1 MGWAFRTAPGE
12 RLWLASR
19 LGQSAT
25 QPRGSRSTPWEKEGC
40 SRWPHG
46 NRCARGP
53 GEEEGDWEG
62 GEGEERGDDWVRG
75 EVRHCL
81 GEESDQGKGRCMVC
95 WPHREGGTIL
105 LLGESS
111 SRFVAV
117 RQKAAGPERSGSPL
131 SREPDERTQR
141 GRGEGNERA
150 GGTWQRID
158 SRADYR
164 VTLRNTRGRGEKER
178 RREEGC

>member
-1 MGWAFRTAPGE
+1 VAGLATEAKAPHSPGGPAAPLGKKRDALAGRTVIDAPTTGSGAKCATA
-12 RLWLASR
+12 LAR
-19 LGQSAT
+19 KAT
-25 QPRGSRSTPWEKEGC
+25 R
-40 SRWPHG
+40 
-46 NRCARGP
+46 
-53 GEEEGDWEG
+53 
-62 GEGEERGDDWVRG
+62 ERGGVWCV
-75 EVRHCL
+75 
-81 GEESDQGKGRCMVC
+81 
-95 WPHREGGTIL
+95 
-105 LLGESS
+105 
-111 SRFVAV
+111 V